1 MLDNRKRNTMLILKI
16 VCYIILQLVFIYGLI
31 ANIVNIIVFLIA
43 PPVRKFGVWDY
54 MHLFVIVIMIISLIF
69 SVAKTKYCIKSLPE

>member
-1 MLDNRKRNTMLILKI
+1 MLDNKKRKTIFILKI
-16 VCYIILQLVFIYGLI
+16 VYYIILQLVFIYGLL
-31 ANIVNIIVFLIA
+31 ANIVNLIA

-69 SVAKTKYCIKSLPE
+69 SVAKTKYCIKNLPE